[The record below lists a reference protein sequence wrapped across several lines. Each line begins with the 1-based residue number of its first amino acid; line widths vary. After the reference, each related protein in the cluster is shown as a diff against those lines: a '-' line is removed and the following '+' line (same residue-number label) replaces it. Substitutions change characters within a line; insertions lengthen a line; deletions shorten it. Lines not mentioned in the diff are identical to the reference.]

1 MSFLQG
7 LRRANEERQK
17 EWEGESPV
25 LTVAFRAN
33 ELAGETGEAC
43 NILKKLD
50 RERLGLPGSCASIHA
65 LTEELADV
73 TICCD
78 LLAQAF
84 DVTLDERMWKEN
96 ARVGVDYSAAG
107 AQLAGQVGRCCL
119 ATFDGSTQHL
129 MGVLTSEVI
138 NQTKRLAD
146 RLGIDLQR
154 AVTTKF
160 NMTSAKRGF
169 KTRLAP

>member
-65 LTEELADV
+65 LAEELADV
-73 TICCD
+73 TICTD
-78 LLAQAF
+78 LLAMAF
-84 DVTLDERMWKEN
+84 GVQLDERMWKEN
-96 ARVGVDYSAAG
+96 AKLGLDYSAAG

-119 ATFDGSTQHL
+119 ASFDEPTQYL
-129 MGVLTSEVI
+129 MGVLLSEVV

-154 AVTTKF
+154 SVTTKF

-169 KTRLAP
+169 KARLAA